1 MSTTAATIPAPARSA
16 RWRWV
21 KRIVG
26 TALAAAAVGAAIS
39 KRHELAQAAKLLS
52 HLNWGWLAV
61 AIAFE
66 VGSLVAFA
74 RLQRWLLLAG
84 DVEVGLRSMVEI
96 ILAGNALSMSLPGG
110 AAWAAAWAF
119 GQLRRR
125 GADRVLAAWVVL
137 VAGALASFALFLLM
151 VAGALLAGSHGP
163 ASGFR
168 LVGIGLAAIPLVAG
182 LLALAARRFPSVR
195 RELSALWRR
204 LARIAAGE
212 RLEEA
217 ATAVTARVRAV
228 QPSALAWA
236 EAFGLALLNWL
247 ESCACLVACILAVH
261 GHVPWRGILV
271 AYALTQVLASI
282 PLTPGGI
289 GVVEGGLTALLVAY
303 GMPTQVALASVLLFR
318 VVSFWGLVPIG
329 WMAWAALTLPG
340 RAAERDRPHPWAPHR
355 HRHGAPV
362 EHDPSRAPDR
372 VFPPEPCVGCD

>member
-1 MSTTAATIPAPARSA
+1 MTTPRAWWRRPASSPASSTSSPAVSVRRASRDRARSPTTSTTIPAPARSA

-110 AAWAAAWAF
+110 AAW
-119 GQLRRR
+119 
-125 GADRVLAAWVVL
+125 
-137 VAGALASFALFLLM
+137 
-151 VAGALLAGSHGP
+151 
-163 ASGFR
+163 
-168 LVGIGLAAIPLVAG
+168 
-182 LLALAARRFPSVR
+182 
-195 RELSALWRR
+195 
-204 LARIAAGE
+204 
-212 RLEEA
+212 
-217 ATAVTARVRAV
+217 
-228 QPSALAWA
+228 ALAWA

-355 HRHGAPV
+355 HRHGAPI